1 MEAELQEIV
10 QLVGSDALPT
20 DQQLTLE
27 VARMIREYFLQQN
40 GFDPVDAYCD
50 ITLQYRMAKA
60 VLTFQDAAKAAMS
73 AGATLN
79 DVVNVPAR
87 SSLLRGRFEEGYLD
101 RIDDMVKTMVAEI
114 EATVEEN

>member
-1 MEAELQEIV
+1 M
-10 QLVGSDALPT
+10 QLVGSDALPV

-50 ITLQYRMAKA
+50 INLQYQMAKA
-60 VLTFQDAAKAAMS
+60 VLSFQDAAKAAMA
-73 AGATLN
+73 AGAALN

-87 SSLLRGRFEEGYLD
+87 SALLRGRFEQGYV
-101 RIDDMVKTMVAEI
+101 DDGMVKAMVAEI